1 MTVAVFVCAQPVI
14 ATIASIIVI
23 TFLDKMF
30 TLGHLQ
36 TSLHGTRLITF
47 LNLIIIIVM
56 IVETSMS
63 LLRHLVQI
71 LFYLAGD
78 VLLQLLCALV
88 VMKAT
93 RFVEF
98 LVLVT
103 VHV

>member
-1 MTVAVFVCAQPVI
+1 
-14 ATIASIIVI
+14 
-23 TFLDKMF
+23 
-30 TLGHLQ
+30 
-36 TSLHGTRLITF
+36 
-47 LNLIIIIVM
+47 M

-88 VMKAT
+88 VMDAT

-98 LVLVT
+98 FVLVT
-103 VHV
+103 VHI

>member
-1 MTVAVFVCAQPVI
+1 MFTFGHLQTSLHGI
-14 ATIASIIVI
+14 LFI
-23 TFLDKMF
+23 TFLNKMF

-88 VMKAT
+88 VMDAT

-98 LVLVT
+98 PVLVT
-103 VHV
+103 VHI